1 VTAVWLHGAGLG
13 PELWD
18 PARARGL
25 LLELPGHGQRPRAC
39 PPTVPAMGA
48 AVLPDCPERFDLI
61 GHSLGGQ
68 VALWMAATHP
78 ARVRRLV
85 VIDSFADTR
94 ANPVLALASGAA
106 RGLVDRLPR
115 RALVELLSLG
125 QRGRTRARVRAAAA
139 AMDRGGL
146 SDAIAAAT
154 SFDARPLLPRIRAPA
169 LILVARGN
177 PLTHAQGRA
186 MARAIPQARFAILPG
201 GHVLP
206 LDSPAAVYTAIEA
219 HLKGDA

>member
-1 VTAVWLHGAGLG
+1 MTSVWLHGAGMG
-13 PELWD
+13 TELWD

-25 LLELPGHGQRPRAC
+25 RLELPGHGQRPRVS

-48 AVLPDCPERFDLI
+48 AVLTDCPARFNLI

-68 VALWMAATHP
+68 VALWIAATHP
-78 ARVRRLV
+78 GRVRRLV

-94 ANPVLALASGAA
+94 ANPVLALASWAA

-154 SFDARPLLPRIRAPA
+154 SFDVRPLLARIAAPT
-169 LILVARGN
+169 LILAARGN
-177 PLTHAQGRA
+177 PFTHAQGRA
-186 MARAIPQARFAILPG
+186 MARAIPQARFAVLPG

-206 LDSPAAVYTAIEA
+206 LDSPAAVYAAIDA
-219 HLKGDA
+219 HLKGAA